1 MYNLKERL
9 LDKLL
14 TESVGFKR
22 AFDSDYHHNEFLIS
36 FHRNDGKSYVEE
48 YRIHGTMSHALKHLI
63 EFLPSYYNS
72 FVTYFREKASEYVEE
87 QYDLKDMLKD
97 AIANNDKETIK
108 FCNNYLEQD
117 FIVSI
122 YKRVGK
128 FKNGK
133 ANDKSKSVF
142 LSSFN
147 SKVDVLKMLKTVS
160 KYTIINYFDYV
171 HDKVKI
177 NGIGSLTDFEKD
189 IYNKCLKPI
198 KAKYKQWI
206 NDFEYKAID
215 LDVIVPSKEMTEVEA
230 QSEIDY
236 QIDSCNRLIFSK
248 INGNIKTQVIL
259 DKSFGVFA
267 IKESGLYTT
276 FYKIGKKS
284 KEEYYAKVNDSL
296 RLRPDT
302 RKIPITN
309 KLVYKSLIRYYSPK

>member
-1 MYNLKERL
+1 MYSLKERL

-14 TESVGFKR
+14 TESVGFKQ

-48 YRIHGTMSHALKHLI
+48 YQIHGTMSHALKHLI

-97 AIANNDKETIK
+97 AIANNDKETIE
-108 FCNNYLEQD
+108 FCNDNLEQD

-128 FKNGK
+128 FKQGRTNG
-133 ANDKSKSVF
+133 NSKSVF

-147 SKVDVLKMLKTVS
+147 AKVDVLKMLKTVS

-171 HDKVKI
+171 HDKVKTK
-177 NGIGSLTDFEKD
+177 GIGSLTDFEKD

-206 NDFEYKAID
+206 EDFERGSVD
-215 LDVIVPSKEMTEVEA
+215 LDDIVPSKEMTEAEA
-230 QSEIDY
+230 EKLIDY
-236 QIDSCNRLIFSK
+236 NFDANNRLMFSKKSGNIVLSIIIDSKMKIFAVK
-248 INGNIKTQVIL
+248 EGN
-259 DKSFGVFA
+259 
-267 IKESGLYTT
+267 LYTT
-276 FYKIGKKS
+276 FYKMDTATNAEFYKKVCS
-284 KEEYYAKVNDSL
+284 KVRVLRNEILNPLVTNSL
-296 RLRPDT
+296 KRF
-302 RKIPITN
+302 
-309 KLVYKSLIRYYSPK
+309 V

>member
-1 MYNLKERL
+1 MYGLKERL
-9 LDKLL
+9 LDRLYL

-22 AFDSDYHHNEFLIS
+22 AFDSDYHHNEYLIS

-97 AIANNDKETIK
+97 AIANNDKETIE
-108 FCNNYLEQD
+108 FCNKHIEAE

-128 FKNGK
+128 NTRNKSDGK
-133 ANDKSKSVF
+133 SRSVF

-147 SKVDVLKMLKTVS
+147 SKQDILSVLKTIS

-171 HDKVKI
+171 HDKSKTK
-177 NGIGSLTDFEKD
+177 GISSLTNFEKD
-189 IYNKCLKPI
+189 IFYNCLKPI

-206 NDFEYKAID
+206 DNFEHNAID
-215 LDVIVPSKEMTEVEA
+215 LDKIVPSTQMTEEDA
-230 QSEIDY
+230 QKLIDY
-236 QIDSCNRLIFSK
+236 HIDSCNRLLFSK
-248 INGNIKTQVIL
+248 NNGSINMQIVL
-259 DKSFGVFA
+259 DKLFGVFA
-267 IKESGLYTT
+267 IKENGLYTT
-276 FYKIGKKS
+276 FYKIGK
-284 KEEYYAKVNDSL
+284 N
-296 RLRPDT
+296 
-302 RKIPITN
+302 RKKNITQ
-309 KLVYKSLIRYYSPK
+309 R